1 MIERV
6 YSISLYI
13 STQWC
18 QRQIKFANFVSI
30 FTTHIFSFTSK
41 YIYVQQ
47 TLHMKLHIMC
57 AFIPCHNSFEIKSST
72 TSSAAKTVTYKT
84 LHFFA
89 TWHCLPAA
97 IQWIQQR
104 GKNSHFICLECFW
117 LCLIN
122 KCQNK
127 IRHNRFRYSAID
139 RFYASKCAIIR
150 WWILTKATANA
161 GNRDSSQTLC

>member
-18 QRQIKFANFVSI
+18 QRQIKIANFVSI

-57 AFIPCHNSFEIKSST
+57 AFIPCQNSFEIKSST

-104 GKNSHFICLECFW
+104 GKNFSTSIDWNFILFVLNAFDCVW
-117 LCLIN
+117 LIN
-122 KCQNK
+122 AK
-127 IRHNRFRYSAID
+127 IKFDTID
-139 RFYASKCAIIR
+139 FG
-150 WWILTKATANA
+150 ILRLIDFMPANA
-161 GNRDSSQTLC
+161 QLFDDEY

>member
-57 AFIPCHNSFEIKSST
+57 AFNACHSSFEIKSST

-104 GKNSHFICLECFW
+104 GKNFSTSIDWNFILFVLNAFDCVW
-117 LCLIN
+117 LIN
-122 KCQNK
+122 AK
-127 IRHNRFRYSAID
+127 IKFDTID
-139 RFYASKCAIIR
+139 FG
-150 WWILTKATANA
+150 ILRLIDFMPANA
-161 GNRDSSQTLC
+161 QLFDDEY

>member
-18 QRQIKFANFVSI
+18 QRQIKIANFVSI

-57 AFIPCHNSFEIKSST
+57 AFIPCHNFFEIKSST
-72 TSSAAKTVTYKT
+72 TSSAAKTVTYRT
-84 LHFFA
+84 LHFLQHDTA
-89 TWHCLPAA
+89 SR
-97 IQWIQQR
+97 QQFN
-104 GKNSHFICLECFW
+104 GSNKGEKTLILFVLNAFDCVW
-117 LCLIN
+117 LIN
-122 KCQNK
+122 AK
-127 IRHNRFRYSAID
+127 IKFDTID
-139 RFYASKCAIIR
+139 FG
-150 WWILTKATANA
+150 ILRLIDFMPANA
-161 GNRDSSQTLC
+161 QLFDDEY